1 MSQWEGLSHI
11 LWKINECLK
20 PPIRKIVSLIKVQT
34 LSIYVQHLLIMF
46 SPHVNQCF
54 TVNPAFDS
62 LFPYLV
68 SSETHESIIFPITYK
83 PTQLSGIVWGDHL
96 VYNTTGLLGL
106 KKTLKSI
113 PIKIHEHPSF
123 ILQIPGTCKSRSFSK
138 AFRSTSRPRPFHAED
153 AMGEGEING
162 HSRIQQMEVRKRTI
176 FLAIF

>member
-1 MSQWEGLSHI
+1 MSQREGLSHI

-96 VYNTTGLLGL
+96 VYNTAGLLGL
-106 KKTLKSI
+106 LLGMYEYVPIVEFCVEISI
-113 PIKIHEHPSF
+113 Y
-123 ILQIPGTCKSRSFSK
+123 GGFSI
-138 AFRSTSRPRPFHAED
+138 ATFEESH
-153 AMGEGEING
+153 
-162 HSRIQQMEVRKRTI
+162 
-176 FLAIF
+176 